1 MISRTWLLVGLG
13 AAAIGVGYY
22 LIKVK
27 PARDAEGVRE
37 SAASREMIKRVA
49 AQGAS
54 RRVSDLIKN
63 AGPKPGVMVDMGLAQ
78 TRIQGFYQA

>member
-22 LIKVK
+22 LMKVK

-37 SAASREMIKRVA
+37 SAASREMINRVA

-54 RRVSDLIKN
+54 RRVTDVIKE
-63 AGPKPGVMVDMGLAQ
+63 GPKPGVMVNMGLAQ

>member
-1 MISRTWLLVGLG
+1 MISRTWLFVGLG
-13 AAAIGVGYY
+13 AAALGVGYY

-37 SAASREMIKRVA
+37 SSASRDMIKRVA
-49 AQGAS
+49 AQGAA
-54 RRVSDLIKN
+54 RRVTDVI
-63 AGPKPGVMVDMGLAQ
+63 AEGPKPGVRVNMGLAQ

>member
-13 AAAIGVGYY
+13 AAALGVGYY

-37 SAASREMIKRVA
+37 SSASRDMVIRAASKGA
-49 AQGAS
+49 A
-54 RRVSDLIKN
+54 RRVSETIKE
-63 AGPKPGVMVDMGLAQ
+63 GPKPGVIVGPAGYASQLTA
-78 TRIQGFYQA
+78 RLNRA

>member
-13 AAAIGVGYY
+13 AAALGVGYY

-37 SAASREMIKRVA
+37 SAASRDMVIRA
-49 AQGAS
+49 ASKGAA
-54 RRVSDLIKN
+54 RRVSEVIKE
-63 AGPKPGVMVDMGLAQ
+63 GPKPGVIVGRDGVSQL
-78 TRIQGFYQA
+78 QARYNQA

>member
-13 AAAIGVGYY
+13 AAALGVGYY

-37 SAASREMIKRVA
+37 SAASRDMVIRA
-49 AQGAS
+49 ASKGAA
-54 RRVSDLIKN
+54 RRVSEVIKE
-63 AGPKPGVMVDMGLAQ
+63 GPKPGVIVGPAGYASQLTA
-78 TRIQGFYQA
+78 RLNRA

>member
-1 MISRTWLLVGLG
+1 MISRTWLFVGLG

-49 AQGAS
+49 AQGAA
-54 RRVSDLIKN
+54 RRVSDLI
-63 AGPKPGVMVDMGLAQ
+63 AQGPKPGVIVGPA
-78 TRIQGFYQA
+78 GFASQFQARYQA

>member
-1 MISRTWLLVGLG
+1 MISRTWLFVGLG

-22 LIKVK
+22 LMKVK

-49 AQGAS
+49 AQGAA
-54 RRVSDLIKN
+54 RRVSDSIKQ
-63 AGPKPGVMVDMGLAQ
+63 GPKPGVMVDMGLAQ

>member
-49 AQGAS
+49 AQGAA
-54 RRVSDLIKN
+54 RRVVDVIKQ
-63 AGPKPGVMVDMGLAQ
+63 GPKPGVTIGPAAFASQ
-78 TRIQGFYQA
+78 FQARYQA